1 MRKALND
8 LWNILED
15 YKQLKSFGYR
25 CDKRE
30 NYVPENNLR
39 AGIDASIDASIETD
53 SFEQIVKEVKQ
64 CRKCRL
70 CNERKNSVPGTGVLN
85 PLVMV
90 IGEGPGAEEDQQGLP
105 FVGAAGQYLDKWLNA
120 ISLDR
125 KTNTFIG
132 NIVKC
137 RPPGNRDPQ
146 FDEIEQCIVY
156 LKRQIAVLKPKV
168 ILTVGRIASSTICG
182 QENGIGKLRGNIY
195 NYEGIPVVVTYHP
208 SAVLRDTSYRAPVWE
223 DLKILRKKLDE
234 INGTLRDPLFPHS
247 LGHERASTSRPSLHS
262 EIT

>member
-8 LWNILED
+8 LWNVLED
-15 YKQLKSFGYR
+15 YRQIISYGYR
-25 CDKRE
+25 CDERE
-30 NYVPENNLR
+30 RYFPEITF
-39 AGIDASIDASIETD
+39 APKTKSDAPEIKSDASKITSDASKTISDAPITKNEPD
-53 SFEQIVKEVKQ
+53 SFEKINKEVME

-70 CNERKNSVPGTGVLN
+70 CQERKNSVPGTGVLN

-125 KTNTFIG
+125 TTNCFIG

-146 FDEIEQCIVY
+146 PDEIGQCIEY
-156 LKRQIAVLKPKV
+156 LKRQIALLKPKA
-168 ILTVGRIASSTICG
+168 ILAVGRISSNIISG
-182 QENGIGKLRGNIY
+182 QENGIGRLRGKIY
-195 NYEGIPVVVTYHP
+195 SYDGIPVVVTYHP
-208 SAVLRDTSYRAPVWE
+208 SAVLRDRKYRPAVWE
-223 DLKILRKKLDE
+223 DLKILRKELDE
-234 INGTLRDPLFPHS
+234 IT
-247 LGHERASTSRPSLHS
+247 
-262 EIT
+262 